1 MNDPRSRHLPA
12 RVERPDVRPAV
23 VRSVA
28 LLLSRLERTL
38 VDGGVSEPVAEA
50 REIVAALHDAPRFW
64 PVANA
69 HLAVTDAF
77 WNRALSAARRRA
89 AGAPAAYAVGRA
101 AFRHLTLEVDERVL
115 IPRPETELLVDLVAE
130 EQHGRRTGGVA
141 IDVGT
146 GSGALALA
154 LATEGVVRFD
164 RVYGTDV
171 SLDAL
176 RVAHANLRRVQRQL
190 TSPVQL
196 VHGSLLAGLGETRPQ
211 VIVANPPYIAFE
223 EAPRLPRSVRDWE
236 PAVALFSPEQ
246 GLSVTRQLVTEAV
259 RALAPGGLLALEV
272 DARRAALVAE
282 LVSAEQRFAT
292 VQVRLDLSGRER
304 FVLARRQECE

>member
-1 MNDPRSRHLPA
+1 MTDPRSRQLPA
-12 RVERPDVRPAV
+12 RVERPEARPAV
-23 VRSVA
+23 IRSVG
-28 LLLSRLERTL
+28 LLLSRLERIL
-38 VDGGVSEPVAEA
+38 VEAGISEPVAEA
-50 REIVAALHDAPRFW
+50 REIVAGLHDAPRFW

-69 HLAVTDAF
+69 HLAVTDMF
-77 WNRALSAARRRA
+77 WNRALSAARRRS

-115 IPRPETELLVDLVAE
+115 IPRPETELLLDLVAE
-130 EQHGRRTGGVA
+130 EQDGRAGGVA

-146 GSGALALA
+146 GSGAIALA
-154 LATEGVVRFD
+154 LATEGVLRLE

-190 TSPVQL
+190 MSPVQL
-196 VHGSLLAGLGETRPQ
+196 VHGSYLAGLRETQPR
-211 VIVANPPYIAFE
+211 VIISNPPYIAYD
-223 EAPRLPRSVRDWE
+223 EADALPRSVRDWE
-236 PAVALFSPEQ
+236 PAVALLSAEQ
-246 GLSVTRQLVTEAV
+246 GLAATRRLVVEAAA
-259 RALAPGGLLALEV
+259 ALAPGGLLALEV

-282 LVSAEQRFAT
+282 LVSAQERFAT

-304 FVLARRQECE
+304 FVLARRQERE